1 MILTP
6 GKLRHCRTRW
16 VLNHSFVRRAACSI
30 EKQLKGMKAGLILP
44 LVFCFLIAGAQA
56 ARADDFH
63 ATLTTI
69 AGNGSIGFD
78 DAVSKSAAFVYPA
91 GVTRGPDGTIYVTDA
106 GAQRIRAIRNGRV
119 TTIAGSG
126 GLDGNGLWVQGG
138 YRDGPALE
146 AQFDTPGG
154 IAVDALGRIFVSD
167 SNNHCIR
174 LIEGGQ
180 VSTYAGQARESGF
193 ADGTRLHAMFNTPLE
208 LALGPDGSLYV
219 ADFGNGIR
227 KIDAAGNVTTLY
239 RSKTAMGVS
248 ISPGAE
254 HAIFIAQ
261 GTGVVWLLRGNTYL
275 IPNSENRTSI
285 LRPFM
290 DVGHP
295 YMIAALD
302 DNHAVY
308 TDAWTGAIRYAEGY
322 EWGLRPIVGDGGDD
336 VLNGQAGFRDG
347 PLSSAQVSD
356 PVGIANGGRAG
367 ILIAD
372 AGNRRV
378 RVIRGLNIRSA
389 FEPGNSSL
397 FPTTDPPSSA
407 LRIGVIGNSLV
418 WTDAIWDDSFEGALE
433 DKLQNRLGRR
443 VWVEGIRMSA
453 VSLPAALDYLDNV
466 VAMTKRYDVVV
477 LLMNHGYFVSDGNGF
492 ETLLQSRLPSTAQ
505 LLHKAGVRFFVAYL
519 PMDWDLKWGELNP
532 FGTAQRFAP
541 DREINPYPVF
551 SLPILLLPS
560 YKRVLADLSRAGAPV
575 MDLWPAFIAANKSS
589 GHKPLFGTEDEH
601 FSPAGRRL
609 LGQTLA
615 SLLEPYLKP

>member
-1 MILTP
+1 M
-6 GKLRHCRTRW
+6 KH
-16 VLNHSFVRRAACSI
+16 AAIS
-30 EKQLKGMKAGLILP
+30 P
-44 LVFCFLIAGAQA
+44 LVFCFLIAGAHA

-63 ATLTTI
+63 ATLQTI
-69 AGNGSIGFD
+69 AGNGGIGFS
-78 DAVSKSAAFVYPA
+78 DAMADSAAFVYPA
-91 GVTRGPDGTIYVTDA
+91 GVTRGPDGTLYVADA
-106 GAQRIRAIRNGRV
+106 GAQRIRAIRNGRI
-119 TTIAGSG
+119 TTVAGSG
-126 GLDGNGLWVQGG
+126 GLDGNGLWVRGG

-180 VSTYAGQARESGF
+180 VSTYAGQARESGV
-193 ADGTRLHAMFNTPLE
+193 ADGTRLHAMFNKPLE

-239 RSKTAMGVS
+239 RSKTAMGIS
-248 ISPGAE
+248 ISPAAE

-261 GTGVVWLLRGNTYL
+261 GTGLVWMIRGNTYEM
-275 IPNSENRTSI
+275 PNSENRTSVI
-285 LRPFM
+285 RTGM

-308 TDAWTGAIRYAEGY
+308 TDAWTGAIRYVEGY
-322 EWGLRPIVGDGGDD
+322 EWGVRPIVGDGGDD

-356 PVGIANGGRAG
+356 PVGIANGGPSG

-378 RVIRGLNIRSA
+378 RAIRGLKIRTA
-389 FEPGNSSL
+389 FEPGNDSL
-397 FPTTDPPSSA
+397 FPSTDPPSGA
-407 LRIGVIGNSLV
+407 LRIGVIGNSFV
-418 WTDAIWDDSFEGALE
+418 WTDAIWDDSLERALE
-433 DKLQNRLGRR
+433 DDLQSRLDRR
-443 VWVEGIRMSA
+443 VWVEGIRMPA
-453 VSLPAALDYLDNV
+453 VSVHATLDYLDNV
-466 VAMTKRYDVVV
+466 IATTKRYDVVV
-477 LLMNHGYFVSDGNGF
+477 LLTNQYFFTQEGNGW

-505 LLHKAGVRFFVAYL
+505 MLHKAGIRFFVAYH
-519 PMDWDLKWGELNP
+519 PSADDLAWEESNP
-532 FGTAQRFAP
+532 LGTAQRFAP
-541 DREINPYPVF
+541 DREINPYPV
-551 SLPILLLPS
+551 PIPITIPS
-560 YKRVLADLSRAGAPV
+560 YKQVLADLSRDGAPIL
-575 MDLWPAFIAANKSS
+575 DLWPAFIASDKSPY
-589 GHKPLFGTEDEH
+589 HKPLFGTENGH

-609 LGQTLA
+609 MGQTLA
-615 SLLEPYLKP
+615 SLLEPYFKP